1 MCGPDNRL
9 KHRQRWKRQR
19 SHNGHHY
26 TIRNDGTIILPVGA
40 RTPTFPTEHDD
51 PDEVEEL
58 TDHVA

>member
-26 TIRNDGTIILPVGA
+26 TIRNDGTIILPTGA
-40 RTPTFPTEHDD
+40 RTPTFPTEHDN
-51 PDEVEEL
+51 DEAL
-58 TDHVA
+58 SA